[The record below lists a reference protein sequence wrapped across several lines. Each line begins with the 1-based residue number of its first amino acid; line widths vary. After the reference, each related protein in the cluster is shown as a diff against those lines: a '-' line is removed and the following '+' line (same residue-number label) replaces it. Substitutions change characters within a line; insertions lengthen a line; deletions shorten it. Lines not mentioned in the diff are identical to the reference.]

1 MLIDDCKRVMA
12 TPYDLSSCY
21 QVGEQSDQQNAI
33 LDVFSSEIKNEIGA
47 SFPSLYYTLQER
59 DLPPFRQSLS
69 SGNLFCYLSVIMRL
83 RNRTLH
89 TAEEL
94 NKQLK

>member
-1 MLIDDCKRVMA
+1 MLIDDCKRVMP

-47 SFPSLYYTLQER
+47 SFPSLYYTARAGFAAVPPEPFLRESVL
-59 DLPPFRQSLS
+59 LPGYNHATSES
-69 SGNLFCYLSVIMRL
+69 NLAHCG
-83 RNRTLH
+83 RT
-89 TAEEL
+89 
-94 NKQLK
+94 K